1 MILREILSFWE
12 NMYLCFYL
20 IERMI
25 RLNLIYKKGTIED
38 IDLLTK
44 TRIEVLR
51 AANNLTSDI
60 DMAEV
65 ERESYEYYRQAFQD
79 DTHTAYLVF
88 DDDKFVG
95 SGGVSY
101 YQVMPTYHNPSGKKA
116 YIMNMYTHPSYRRNG
131 IAIKTLALLVEDAK
145 KRGINSISLEATEMG
160 RPLYEKFGFVKM
172 SNEMKYIEILR

>member
-1 MILREILSFWE
+1 
-12 NMYLCFYL
+12 MYLCFYL

-88 DDDKFVG
+88 DDNKFVG
-95 SGGVSY
+95 AGGISY

-116 YIMNMYTHPSYRRNG
+116 YIMNMYTRPSSRRNG

-145 KRGINSISLEATEMG
+145 KRGINFISLEATEMG

-172 SNEMKYIEILR
+172 SNEMEYIEILR